1 LEIFQKFLKFSIVG
15 FSGLIID
22 FLVTYLLKEKL
33 KQNKYISHSIGFIAA
48 VINNFYL
55 NKSWTFENHSQEYMT
70 QGLQFLVIAL
80 IGLFLS
86 NQIIFI
92 LNNKNNINFYI
103 SKLMAIGIVVIWN
116 FLANFLITFS
126 H

>member
-1 LEIFQKFLKFSIVG
+1 MEIFQKFLKFSIVG

-33 KQNKYISHSIGFIAA
+33 KQNKYISHSIGFVAA

>member
-1 LEIFQKFLKFSIVG
+1 MEIFQKFLKFSIVG